1 MKHSKQWQG
10 VMDSQRMEFFGDPQ
24 ARGSYASVKDPKFDE
39 VIAKAW
45 RDPAFKLALIANSA
59 IAV

>member
-1 MKHSKQWQG
+1 
-10 VMDSQRMEFFGDPQ
+10 MDSQRMEFFGDPQ